1 MKIRNIL
8 LLALCSFSSVLA
20 AEIRERPP
28 IKGSPQI
35 ITTQTVKF
43 MSAFRTLS
51 ESSSISDKQ
60 LLIDC
65 IEYSFDP
72 YNTDEM
78 RTLEERIPAL
88 GLAADTMGELE
99 VPLIVFSILESKNQ
113 IIKNRLSLLLFK
125 VTKEQ
130 PASYLEKT
138 GISIDNGLAK
148 IFAGAEAASKLEE
161 MAFFEGFTENPKMLE
176 FLNKLDNPE

>member
-1 MKIRNIL
+1 MKIVSL
-8 LLALCSFSSVLA
+8 TLVALFALNTLMASDM
-20 AEIRERPP
+20 RELPA
-28 IKGSPQI
+28 IKGTPQI
-35 ITTQTVKF
+35 IQ
-43 MSAFRTLS
+43 SAELLPKLKLLS
-51 ESSSISDKQ
+51 EGSNISDKQ
-60 LLIDC
+60 LLIDY
-65 IEYSFDP
+65 IEYSFNP
-72 YNTDEM
+72 HISDEM
-78 RTLEERIPAL
+78 MTLEELIPAL

-138 GISIDNGLAK
+138 GISIDNGLAE